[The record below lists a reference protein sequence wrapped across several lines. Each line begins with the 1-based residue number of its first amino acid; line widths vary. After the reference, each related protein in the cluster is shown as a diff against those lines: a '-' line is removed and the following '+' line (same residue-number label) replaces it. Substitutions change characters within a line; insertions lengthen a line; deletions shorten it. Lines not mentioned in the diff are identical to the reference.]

1 MITTSHQAACPG
13 VRADTRIKII
23 RTGTATSCPDL
34 ATCSGT
40 RDSASSPAFR
50 RSAICCDSWEQLNV
64 IY

>member
-13 VRADTRIKII
+13 VAADTRIKI

-40 RDSASSPAFR
+40 RDSASSLAFR
-50 RSAICCDSWEQLNV
+50 RSAICSDSWEQLNV
-64 IY
+64 KY